1 MENQYVLQIKAPQ
14 HVTFLVR
21 DFVKELLVI

>member
-1 MENQYVLQIKAPQ
+1 MENHYVLQVNALQ

-21 DFVKELLVI
+21 DLVKELLVI